1 MKHLLFV
8 YGDYT
13 NKPNHIGVIGDI
25 LSEITKNKC
34 VKYQH
39 GPAGGIFHFESQES
53 IKYIGKYLES
63 TITDLTAMFFLVPM
77 TDEVLISVD
86 DNVMNHL
93 FKLEDETNS
102 KTFSFD
108 INKTVT
114 KEDSDKAVAEL
125 VNEIAKSLLGDLE
138 VEEKKVEVKPTLDE
152 LLDKINK
159 GGINSLT
166 KEEKQ
171 LLDEYAKN

>member
-25 LSEITKNKC
+25 LSELTKNKC

-39 GPAGGIFHFESQES
+39 GPAGGIFHFESQEN
-53 IKYIGKYLES
+53 IKYIGKYLEE

-77 TDEVLISVD
+77 TDQVLISVD

-93 FKLEDETNS
+93 FDLENDEVS
-102 KTFSFD
+102 KNFSFD
-108 INKTVT
+108 INKTIT
-114 KEDSDKAVAEL
+114 KEDSDKTVAEL
-125 VNEIAKSLLGDLE
+125 VNEIAKSLVDDLA
-138 VEEKKVEVKPTLDE
+138 VTEKKVQVMPTLDE
-152 LLDKINK
+152 LLDKINNN
-159 GGINSLT
+159 GINSLT

>member
-8 YGDYT
+8 YGEYT
-13 NKPNHIGVIGDI
+13 NKPNHIAVIGDI
-25 LSEITKNKC
+25 ISELTVNKC

-39 GPAGGIFHFESQES
+39 GAAGAIYHFESKES
-53 IKYIGKYLES
+53 IKYIGKYLED

-86 DNVMNHL
+86 DMVMSHL
-93 FKLEDETNS
+93 FNLENETTNS
-102 KTFSFD
+102 NFSFD

-114 KEDSDKAVAEL
+114 NEDTDKTVAEL
-125 VNEIAKSLLGDLE
+125 VNEIAKTLI
-138 VEEKKVEVKPTLDE
+138 EELAPQEGEVKIPTLDE
-152 LLDKINK
+152 LLDKINTN
-159 GGINSLT
+159 GINSLT
-166 KEEKQ
+166 KKEKQ

>member
-1 MKHLLFV
+1 MKYLLFV

-13 NKPNHIGVIGDI
+13 NKPNHIGAIGDI
-25 LSEITKNKC
+25 LSELTKTKS

-39 GPAGGIFHFESQES
+39 GEAGGIFHFESQQN
-53 IKYIGKYLES
+53 IKNIGKYLEQ

-86 DNVMNHL
+86 DTVMKHL
-93 FKLEDETNS
+93 FNLEDDEVS
-102 KTFSFD
+102 KNFSFD
-108 INKTVT
+108 INKTIT
-114 KEDSDKAVAEL
+114 KEDSDRTVAEL
-125 VNEIAKSLLGDLE
+125 VNEIAKSLVDDLTIKKE
-138 VEEKKVEVKPTLDE
+138 KVEVKPTLDE
-152 LLDKINK
+152 LLDKINNC
-159 GGINSLT
+159 GLNNLT

>member
-25 LSEITKNKC
+25 LSELTKNKC

-39 GPAGGIFHFESQES
+39 GPAGGIFHFESQEN
-53 IKYIGKYLES
+53 IKYIGKYLEE

-77 TDEVLISVD
+77 TDQVLISVD

-93 FKLEDETNS
+93 FDLENDEVS
-102 KTFSFD
+102 KNFSFD
-108 INKTVT
+108 INKTIT
-114 KEDSDKAVAEL
+114 KEDSDKTVAEL
-125 VNEIAKSLLGDLE
+125 VNEIAKSLVDDLA
-138 VEEKKVEVKPTLDE
+138 VTEKKVEVMPTLDE
-152 LLDKINK
+152 LLDKINNN
-159 GGINSLT
+159 GINSLT